1 MTLRPKDYEV
11 GYKRPPKRTQW
22 KKGQSGNPRC
32 RHLVP
37 TLSALETIDRHLLRL
52 IDVVENGVPKKVTVL
67 AAIILQLWQKELA
80 GDQRAL
86 GVRLKYEEI
95 AKEAVKRG
103 VEVEFVDSDYSR
115 ALTKGRPP
123 EGEKNE

>member
-1 MTLRPKDYEV
+1 MTSPPDDYEV

-22 KKGQSGNPRC
+22 KKGQSGNPR
-32 RHLVP
+32 RRYP
-37 TLSALETIDRHLLRL
+37 AATLSALETIDRHLLRL
-52 IDVVENGVPKKVTVL
+52 IDVVESGVPKKVTVL
-67 AAIILQLWQKELA
+67 AAIILQLWQKEIA

-95 AKEAVKRG
+95 ARETAERG
-103 VEVEFVDSDYSR
+103 VQVEFVDSDYTR
-115 ALTKGRPP
+115 ARAEGRPP